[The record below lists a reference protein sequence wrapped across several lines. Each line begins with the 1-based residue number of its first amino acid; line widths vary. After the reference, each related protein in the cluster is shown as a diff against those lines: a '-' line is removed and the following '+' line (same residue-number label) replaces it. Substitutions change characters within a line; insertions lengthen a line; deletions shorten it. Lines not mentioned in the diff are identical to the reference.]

1 MIALREQ
8 IKMKNKEIKTI
19 KSLVQMILDQ
29 RSDLEEFFLEAW
41 DQVSKEVAERR
52 KEQNP
57 INLPDISKSSKSI
70 LPAESEKNMQS
81 KEKRIRIK
89 ELDLPDRDKIM
100 RIIFSKINAGTQPK
114 TWRRMYDLG
123 RDNSEQR
130 IEIMGE
136 EEENKMSLDPKINQY
151 SSFET

>member
-1 MIALREQ
+1 MDEL
-8 IKMKNKEIKTI
+8 
-19 KSLVQMILDQ
+19 
-29 RSDLEEFFLEAW
+29 FLEAW

-114 TWRRMYDLG
+114 TWRRMYDIG